1 MRTRQW
7 RCDFYL
13 DDRVGSR
20 LVREYQVDRI
30 PRYEQM
36 LDSSAAHVGEADH
49 VGMLSYRRF
58 QLFMI
63 LHPAGVSA
71 ARCKA
76 VF

>member
-1 MRTRQW
+1 
-7 RCDFYL
+7 
-13 DDRVGSR
+13 
-20 LVREYQVDRI
+20 
-30 PRYEQM
+30 M